1 MRGFENFSAMA
12 STSEGFEWR
21 WTFISDFIDDYHDGN
36 LGLTIDGGYF
46 DEDVQQKYDE
56 AAYLADRKNISYI
69 KPFNRFF
76 IERDGKLHPV
86 EIKLTS
92 NPNKSMIKHFNVLS
106 EQGYGGLI
114 CMRETDMPLMEDV
127 SAIPVSYL

>member
-1 MRGFENFSAMA
+1 M
-12 STSEGFEWR
+12 
-21 WTFISDFIDDYHDGN
+21 I
-36 LGLTIDGGYF
+36 
-46 DEDVQQKYDE
+46 
-56 AAYLADRKNISYI
+56 
-69 KPFNRFF
+69 

-106 EQGYGGLI
+106 ERGYGGLI
-114 CMRETDMPLMEDV
+114 CMRETDMPLTEDV